1 MAMKRSADRREHQG
15 ERQRWN
21 RSSRGF
27 SLVEAIIA
35 IAVLSVGVL
44 SLARLVPFATR
55 TDFGARTDSTA
66 TFIAMRQMEQM
77 LAQPWDVTSFTDA
90 ADDAGATATENM
102 ACTCG
107 GAPCTGNAGVAF
119 VGATETLN
127 FTPGAI
133 VAGYRRLYT
142 INNSTAAGTVKV
154 NQGVYDVRWHVTC
167 NLYGIGNAGLWKITV
182 AARPVGT
189 VPGMISI
196 PAHVQAV
203 KMK

>member
-1 MAMKRSADRREHQG
+1 MKRSADRRESQG
-15 ERQRWN
+15 EQWN
-21 RSSRGF
+21 GSSRGF

-66 TFIAMRQMEQM
+66 TFIAMREMEQM
-77 LAQPWDVTSFTDA
+77 LAQPWDITSFTDA
-90 ADDAGATATENM
+90 ADDAGVTSAVSLV
-102 ACTCG
+102 CTCAT
-107 GAPCTGNAGVAF
+107 APCTGNAGVAF
-119 VGATETLN
+119 IAGTETLN

-133 VAGYRRLYT
+133 VAGYRRTYT
-142 INNSTAAGTVKV
+142 INQSSAAGTVKV
-154 NQGVYDVRWHVTC
+154 NQGTYDIRWHVTC
-167 NLYGIGNAGLWKITV
+167 NLYGVNNAGLWKITV

-189 VPGMISI
+189 LPGMIAV

-203 KMK
+203 KMR